1 MDKNTLYI
9 SINIYYYV
17 YMINVNQSAAVKT
30 TENRTNCDLETYQ
43 GN

>member
-17 YMINVNQSAAVKT
+17 HMKNVNQSVEVKT
-30 TENRTNCDLETYQ
+30 TENRTNCDLETCQ